1 MDQDGRVR
9 YRRAALG
16 ALIAAGLA
24 WCGWASAFAAG
35 TRAGQS
41 VWVVSLA
48 GVVVAD
54 LVISWVPGHH
64 GVSPLTP
71 GSDIGAAEPL
81 RRTSPP
87 PEAVGYSWAAL
98 WPWVAMVVVVVVWEI
113 LGIDTGPHQPHL
125 TLSALTLAFR
135 GMRAATLTVWIA
147 LGIGF
152 ALVRR
157 RVRADRGVDRGQL
170 SDRRLGVGVARSI
183 RNTGSVRRPGAGSG
197 SGSLVVAPV
206 IALGA
211 LGAVVGSAGSGF
223 AGHGFAGS
231 GYGARIGG
239 SGFGVLVALLLG
251 DSRAVGVG
259 FWIGV
264 VVCGLL
270 VELAARRLRA
280 GIATFETVLRLV
292 TGPPVARI
300 VAVGAWVYAGWHL
313 FAH

>member
-1 MDQDGRVR
+1 
-9 YRRAALG
+9 LG
-16 ALIAAGLA
+16 ALVAAGLA

-35 TRAGQS
+35 TRAGQA
-41 VWVVSLA
+41 VWAVSLA

-54 LVISWVPGHH
+54 LVISWVPERQ
-64 GVSPLTP
+64 GVSPSTP
-71 GSDIGAAEPL
+71 ASDTAAAGSV
-81 RRTSPP
+81 RRTSPQ
-87 PEAVGYSWAAL
+87 PEAVGCSWAAA
-98 WPWVAMVVVVVVWEI
+98 WPWVAMLVVVVVWEI

-157 RVRADRGVDRGQL
+157 RVRTDRGF
-170 SDRRLGVGVARSI
+170 DRRQLPDRHLRPGGAGRI
-183 RNTGSVRRPGAGSG
+183 RNTGSVRRPGGGSLIVAPAIALGARGTAAGFGGSGFAGSG
-197 SGSLVVAPV
+197 SG
-206 IALGA
+206 
-211 LGAVVGSAGSGF
+211 
-223 AGHGFAGS
+223 
-231 GYGARIGG
+231 ARLGG
-239 SGFGVLVALLLG
+239 SGFGVLLALLLG

-280 GIATFETVLRLV
+280 GIATFETVLRTV